1 MNHLEILRA
10 HLLEELK
17 RTERTLASA
26 KIARNNAPTPKES
39 KSDTSRARLETEVTM
54 HELRARELKNFMNAI
69 PKNELGLNKI
79 GLWSLI
85 EVELPSGSMR
95 ITIVPD
101 GVGGKKVKEIW
112 FISDRTPI
120 GLALLGKKSG
130 DKFTF
135 NGKEGRVVSVG

>member
-1 MNHLEILRA
+1 MNHLKILRA
-10 HLLEELK
+10 YLFGELK
-17 RTERTLASA
+17 RTEKALASA

-54 HELRARELKNFMNAI
+54 HELKARELKNFINSI
-69 PKNELGLNKI
+69 PENELGFKKI

-95 ITIVPD
+95 IVIVPE
-101 GVGGKKVKEIW
+101 GLGGKKVKEIW
-112 FISDRTPI
+112 FISDKTPI

-130 DKFTF
+130 DEFMF
-135 NGKEGRVVSVG
+135 NGTRGRVVSVS